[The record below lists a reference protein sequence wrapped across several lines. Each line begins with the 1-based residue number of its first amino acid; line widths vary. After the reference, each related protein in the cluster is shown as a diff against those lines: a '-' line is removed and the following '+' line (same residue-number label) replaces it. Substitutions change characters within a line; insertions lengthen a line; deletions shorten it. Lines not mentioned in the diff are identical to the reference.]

1 MGLYFDQIP
10 EELKRHVKEIT
21 RTSGL
26 PDAEESLEKISE
38 AWLEK
43 RKVFEDKTRSLNL
56 NEAQSL
62 GTEEERG
69 ALALTYSGSLVT
81 IGPLVEGS
89 RKVAYVS
96 IGLRSDV
103 PETAEKEGSEL
114 KKDVTLDAPVEF
126 DVGPVRNTSPILKI
140 AVPAEGLSV
149 EEQEE
154 KITEATLVIQ
164 DEFVEVNKTIIEQ

>member
-1 MGLYFDQIP
+1 MGQFFDQIP
-10 EELKRHVKEIT
+10 DELKRHVKEIT

-43 RKVFEDKTRSLNL
+43 RKVFEEKTRNLNL
-56 NEAQSL
+56 EEVRSL
-62 GTEEERG
+62 GVEEERG

-89 RKVAYVS
+89 RKVAYLS

-103 PETAEKEGSEL
+103 PETAEKEGSVL
-114 KKDVTLDAPVEF
+114 KKEVTVDAPVEF
-126 DVGPVRNTSPILKI
+126 KVGPVKNTSPILKI
-140 AVPAEGLSV
+140 AVPAVGLSI

-154 KITEATLVIQ
+154 KITEATQIIQ
-164 DEFVEVNKTIIEQ
+164 EEFVEVNKTIIEQ